1 MFKRALICAAAAA
14 LALPAAAGAAERPTV
29 VTGAASSVGE
39 STVVLSGR
47 VNPRGAETTYFFQYG
62 PTIIYGGTTPAASAG
77 AGTRPVRVAVNVAG
91 LAPATRYHY
100 RLVAQNARGLAR
112 GGDRTFATRRQPLGV
127 SLTAAPNP
135 VRPDEPIVLSGTLTG
150 TGSAG
155 RQVVLQANPFPYT
168 QGFLPIVNP
177 QVTNATGGF
186 SFPLLGI
193 GVTTQ
198 YRVLMPQRPEVVSP
212 VVVAGVKVKVVTGRE
227 VDQSGRGARVQ
238 IKGRVTPAI
247 DGAEIQIQKRRD
259 GGPWRTI
266 ERTFAR
272 DRSETSSSYSKTF
285 RQRRTGK
292 YRVLANAQ
300 GAYVPNLGK
309 EIRIVVK

>member
-1 MFKRALICAAAAA
+1 MTRVAVAAGLTA
-14 LALPAAAGAAERPTV
+14 LALPAAAGAAQRPD
-29 VTGAASSVGE
+29 VTTGGASSVGE

-62 PTIIYGGTTPAASAG
+62 PTVIYGGTTPAAGAG
-77 AGTRPVRVAVNVAG
+77 AGNRPVRVSASVAG

-100 RLVAQNARGLAR
+100 RLVAQNARGLGR
-112 GGDRTFATRRQPLGV
+112 GRDRTFTTRRQPLGV
-127 SLTAAPNP
+127 SLAASPNP
-135 VRPDEPIVLSGTLTG
+135 VRPDEPIVLAGTLTG

-168 QGFLPIVNP
+168 QGFLPVVNP
-177 QVTNATGGF
+177 QVTNEAGGF
-186 SFPLLGI
+186 AFPLLGI

-198 YRVLMPQRPEVVSP
+198 YRVQMPQRPEVVSP
-212 VVVAGVKVKVVTGRE
+212 VVVAGVKVKVLTGKE
-227 VDQSGRGARVQ
+227 VDQSGPGARVR
-238 IKGRVTPAI
+238 IKGQVTPAV
-247 DGAEIQIQKRRD
+247 DGTEVQIQKRRD

-272 DRSETSSSYSKTF
+272 DRSATSSSYSKSF

-292 YRVLANAQ
+292 YRVYANAQ